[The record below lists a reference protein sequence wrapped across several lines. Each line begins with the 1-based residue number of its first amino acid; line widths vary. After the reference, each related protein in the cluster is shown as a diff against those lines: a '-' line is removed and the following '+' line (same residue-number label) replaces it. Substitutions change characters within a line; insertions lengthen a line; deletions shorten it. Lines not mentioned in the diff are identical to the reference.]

1 MAPKSILLIIGL
13 SLATLGAAQPYKRI
27 VSLAPSLTK
36 NIYYLGAQD
45 KLVGCTSYCTEALAD
60 QKPMVASAVKPNIE
74 KIVSLRPDLVVVTSL
89 TDAETLAMLKKFG
102 IRTEMF
108 ASPKDF
114 DGVCQQFARIGTL
127 TGKTSEAA
135 VINKASKTKVD
146 SLQRLCKWPTVP
158 NVFFQI
164 GARPI
169 FAVTPGNFMDDYIRK
184 INARNVASDLQ
195 HGTISRETVLAR
207 QPDVIFITTMG
218 LVGEEEK
225 KAWEDFTSLP
235 ATRKKQIFIIDSDM
249 ACSATPIDFTNTMEK
264 MVQCLKKK

>member
-1 MAPKSILLIIGL
+1 MTVRTFLLSIGL
-13 SLATLGAAQPYKRI
+13 CLATLGAAQPYKRI

-60 QKPMVASAVKPNIE
+60 KKLVVASAIKPNIE
-74 KIVSLRPDLVVVTSL
+74 KIVSLRPDIVVVTSL
-89 TDAETLAMLKKFG
+89 TDAETLAMLEKFG
-102 IRTEMF
+102 IPTEMF

-114 DGVCQQFARIGTL
+114 SEVCRQFERIGTL
-127 TGKTSEAA
+127 TGKAKEAT
-135 VINKASKTKVD
+135 VINKASKAKVD
-146 SLQRLCKWPTVP
+146 SLQGLCKWTTTP

-184 INARNVASDLQ
+184 INGRNITADLQ

-218 LVGEEEK
+218 MVGEDEK
-225 KAWEDFTSLP
+225 KAWEAFASLP
-235 ATRKKQIFIIDSDM
+235 ANQKKQIFIIDSDM
-249 ACSATPIDFTNTMEK
+249 ACSATPIDFANTMEA
-264 MVQCLKKK
+264 MVKRLRKK